1 MVYAT
6 TEYSIHLRA
15 ALGWN
20 AVVARDDDSDLAGA
34 QGKLVLF
41 LASLMHR
48 SGVVQMAEFGDL
60 LDTFASTVSEPEP
73 EEGRLLSHWAAEVWR
88 LAGR

>member
-1 MVYAT
+1 MA
-6 TEYSIHLRA
+6 RA
-15 ALGWN
+15 
-20 AVVARDDDSDLAGA
+20 DDDLAGA

-60 LDTFASTVSEPEP
+60 LGAFAETVGETEPG
-73 EEGRLLSHWAAEVWR
+73 EGRLLSEWAAAVR
-88 LAGR
+88 SSTGH